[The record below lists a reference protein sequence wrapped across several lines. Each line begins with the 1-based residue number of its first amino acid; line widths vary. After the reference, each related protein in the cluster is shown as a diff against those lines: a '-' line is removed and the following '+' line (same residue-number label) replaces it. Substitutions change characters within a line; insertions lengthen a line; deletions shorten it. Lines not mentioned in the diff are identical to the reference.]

1 MVIPNTTNQLDS
13 YIGEDLNSSKRGLY
27 KLKYPLSHGVIDYWD
42 DMELLWKHA
51 FSLLKIAPN
60 ECPVLLTEANMNPT
74 KHRKRMLEIFFEKFQ
89 VPAVYVA
96 VQGVLSLY
104 KHLNLDLP
112 QENLQ
117 VSC

>member
-1 MVIPNTTNQLDS
+1 MGRPKYDVVIPNPSNQEKT
-13 YIGEDLNSSKRGLY
+13 YIGEELSSSKRGPY
-27 KLKYPLSHGVIDYWD
+27 KLKYPLSHGVIDHWD

-74 KHRKRMLEIFFEKFQ
+74 KHKKKMVEIFFEKFQ

-96 VQGVLSLY
+96 VQGVLSL
-104 KHLNLDLP
+104 
-112 QENLQ
+112 
-117 VSC
+117 